1 MSRTTLFLVRH
12 GQTAWHR
19 ANRYAGRV
27 DLELDATGRAQ
38 AAVLA
43 DWAATAALTAVV
55 SSPLR
60 RAVQTARPAAA
71 AASLPLACDDRL
83 REVDFGRAEGLR
95 LAELRTSDPDA
106 VRRFEADPAT
116 HPLPGGEDP
125 VSAAARGRDC
135 LLDIAA
141 AHPGG
146 RVLVVAHNTLLRL
159 VLCEL
164 LGVALRDYRRRF
176 GQVVNGALTEIELGA
191 SGGALRRYNAPPT
204 SWENAR
210 GPAGAGATIPSR

>member
-1 MSRTTLFLVRH
+1 MSTTLFLVRH

-19 ANRYAGRV
+19 ANRYAGRA

-43 DWAATAALTAVV
+43 GWASTAALTAVV

-71 AASLPLACDDRL
+71 AAGLSLECDDRL
-83 REVDFGRAEGLR
+83 RELDFGRAEGLR
-95 LAELRTSDPDA
+95 LADLRRSDPDA
-106 VRRFEADPAT
+106 VRRFEADPAA

-125 VSAAARGRDC
+125 VAAAARGSDC
-135 LLDIAA
+135 LLDIAT

-159 VLCEL
+159 ALCEL

-176 GQVVNGALTEIELGA
+176 GQVANGALTEIELGA
-191 SGGALRRYNAPPT
+191 SGAVLRTYNAPLT
-204 SWENAR
+204 
-210 GPAGAGATIPSR
+210 GAGNGRGRSYDPVA

>member
-1 MSRTTLFLVRH
+1 MRATTFFLVRH

-19 ANRYAGRV
+19 ANRYAGRA

-43 DWAATAALTAVV
+43 GWAARADLTAVV

-71 AASLPLACDDRL
+71 AASLPLECDDRL
-83 REVDFGRAEGLR
+83 RELDFGLAEGLR
-95 LAELRTSDPDA
+95 LADLRRSDPDA
-106 VRRFEADPAT
+106 VRRFEADPAA

-125 VSAAARGRDC
+125 VVAAARGRDC
-135 LLDIAA
+135 LLEIAA

-146 RVLVVAHNTLLRL
+146 RMLVVAHNTLLRL

-164 LGVALRDYRRRF
+164 LGIALRDYRRRF
-176 GQVVNGALTEIELGA
+176 GQLVNGALTEIELGA
-191 SGGALRRYNAPPT
+191 SGAALCRYNADLT
-204 SWENAR
+204 SAGN
-210 GPAGAGATIPSR
+210 GSGAGRRRSYDPVA

>member
-1 MSRTTLFLVRH
+1 MSTTTLFLARH

-19 ANRYAGRV
+19 ANRYAGRA

-43 DWAATAALTAVV
+43 GWAATADLTAVV

-71 AASLPLACDDRL
+71 AASLPLECDDRL
-83 REVDFGRAEGLR
+83 RELDFGRAEGLR
-95 LAELRTSDPDA
+95 LADLRRSDPDA
-106 VRRFEADPAT
+106 VRRFEADPTA

-125 VSAAARGRDC
+125 VAAAARGRGC
-135 LLDIAA
+135 LLDLAA

-146 RVLVVAHNTLLRL
+146 RVLVVTHNTLLRL

-164 LGVALRDYRRRF
+164 LGIALRDYRRRF
-176 GQVVNGALTEIELGA
+176 GSVVNGALTEIEVGA
-191 SGGALRRYNAPPT
+191 DGAALRAYNAPVTVAGDGPGA
-204 SWENAR
+204 AR
-210 GPAGAGATIPSR
+210 RRRYDPVA